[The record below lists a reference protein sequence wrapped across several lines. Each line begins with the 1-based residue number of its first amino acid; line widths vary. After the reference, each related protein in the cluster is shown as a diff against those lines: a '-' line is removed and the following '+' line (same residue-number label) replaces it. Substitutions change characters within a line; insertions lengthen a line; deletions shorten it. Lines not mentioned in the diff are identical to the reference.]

1 MFGENIDVLDF
12 SAEPELSRIRIN
24 AYVEEV
30 TKNNIKDLLPVG
42 SVKTDTNIIL
52 ANVAYFKGNWA
63 SKFDKGNTK
72 KKIFYEHGQLPVYV
86 EMMKQKSNF
95 NYGKQFFR
103 MF

>member
-63 SKFDKGNTK
+63 SKFNQENTK

-86 EMMKQKSNF
+86 GMMKQKSNF